1 MKIKL
6 LLLLISTF
14 SKRASAKTS
23 PLRNHRSQRSL
34 QDVPDNDN
42 HDPIQLDSK
51 RIVFFAGPHSSAST
65 SVEEFMGEWAIGG
78 HQGGHP
84 HTVALQ
90 YWRWPLVQGTYGM
103 HGVKVFGRL
112 VTEPDNTELHDI
124 ILAAI
129 QEKFEEA
136 ENGVIVGTE
145 EFDQVGPD
153 ATYDGLQAMQKIIE
167 HLDLKDEDIT
177 VVINYRAPRL
187 DQWVSIWKHQEGDF
201 MDSTYEDFLCI
212 SHNDPHEK
220 QIRFDMLGAQ
230 MNPLN
235 AAKVYLEQGWKV
247 KLIDMGG
254 VESADKDI
262 SHVIGCRVLFGGC
275 TEGFLGALGD
285 ELPRENAIERP
296 FDELND
302 EESAKMEE
310 LFRNR
315 DCGYQPL
322 LQKHIENGNM
332 EIEYL
337 DTLWQTCDSG
347 RKSYYADL
355 VDNTD
360 VLFHAFLSQLECK
373 NNPHNNQEGVNMD
386 KALGHQNGIARVING
401 FVEAVLVPLVFLCGV
416 GYVMMMMMKGNQQ
429 RRLDQRAAAAAEMTT
444 YPSAAFQDGH
454 ESEFQD
460 EPQEEEEEGVVE
472 KDFVAD
478 DEDEDDNGEEE
489 QEAANKE

>member
-1 MKIKL
+1 MEIKLL

-14 SKRASAKTS
+14 SKRARAKTS
-23 PLRNHRSQRSL
+23 PLRNHRPQRSL
-34 QDVPDNDN
+34 EDVPDKDN

-65 SVEEFMGEWAIGG
+65 SVEEFMGEWAIDG
-78 HQGGHP
+78 HHGGHP
-84 HTVALQ
+84 HTIALQ
-90 YWRWPLVQGTYGM
+90 YWRWPRVQGTYGM
-103 HGVKVFGRL
+103 HGVKVFGTRL
-112 VTEPDNTELHDI
+112 VTEPDNKELNNV

-129 QEKFEEA
+129 QEKYNEA

-153 ATYDGLQAMQKIIE
+153 ATYDGLKAMKKIIN

-177 VVINYRAPRL
+177 VVVNYRAPRL

-201 MDSTYEDFLCI
+201 MDSTYEDFLCL

-220 QIRFDMLGAQ
+220 QTRFDMLGAQ

-275 TEGFLGALGD
+275 VEGFLGSLGD

-302 EESAKMEE
+302 AESAKMEE

-322 LQKHIENGNM
+322 LQKHIEDGSM
-332 EIEYL
+332 EIEYR
-337 DTLWQTCDSG
+337 DTLW
-347 RKSYYADL
+347 
-355 VDNTD
+355 
-360 VLFHAFLSQLECK
+360 
-373 NNPHNNQEGVNMD
+373 
-386 KALGHQNGIARVING
+386 
-401 FVEAVLVPLVFLCGV
+401 
-416 GYVMMMMMKGNQQ
+416 
-429 RRLDQRAAAAAEMTT
+429 
-444 YPSAAFQDGH
+444 
-454 ESEFQD
+454 
-460 EPQEEEEEGVVE
+460 
-472 KDFVAD
+472 
-478 DEDEDDNGEEE
+478 
-489 QEAANKE
+489 